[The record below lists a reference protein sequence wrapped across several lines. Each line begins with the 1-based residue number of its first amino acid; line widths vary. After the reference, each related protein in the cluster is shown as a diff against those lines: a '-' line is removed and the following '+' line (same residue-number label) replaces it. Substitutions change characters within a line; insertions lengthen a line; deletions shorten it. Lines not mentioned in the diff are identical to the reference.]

1 MSNLTKTLQ
10 EIKDR
15 AEKNLAEAKQLI
27 QPEQSWIEDN
37 TDLLR
42 LVKALEKAIEQRDD
56 ANYLYIE
63 RINDSGLTELT
74 LEENQELK
82 YILEG
87 K

>member
-1 MSNLTKTLQ
+1 MNNLTKALQ

-42 LVKALEKAIEQRDD
+42 LVKALEYAMKCM
-56 ANYLYIE
+56 
-63 RINDSGLTELT
+63 NDSADDDTVWAGEMR
-74 LEENQELK
+74 EIES
-82 YILEG
+82 ILEG
-87 K
+87 KNAK